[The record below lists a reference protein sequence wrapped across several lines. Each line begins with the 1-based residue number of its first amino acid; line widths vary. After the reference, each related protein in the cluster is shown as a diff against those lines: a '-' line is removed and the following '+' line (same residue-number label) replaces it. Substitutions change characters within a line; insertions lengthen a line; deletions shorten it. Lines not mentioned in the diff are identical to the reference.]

1 MDISEFSR
9 RIRNR
14 AKKNDNS
21 DEDEDDR
28 SIQGGF
34 FLRWNRGSKPPN
46 WREIIEILVAALT
59 AVGFT
64 VGMSLMYKWLSKWLE
79 QQ

>member
-1 MDISEFSR
+1 MDISEFSK

-14 AKKNDNS
+14 NKNQDNS
-21 DEDEDDR
+21 DDDGDER

-34 FLRWNRGSKPPN
+34 FLRWHRGSKPPN

-59 AVGFT
+59 AIGFAI
-64 VGMSLMYKWLSKWLE
+64 GMGLMYRWLSKWLE
-79 QQ
+79 MQ